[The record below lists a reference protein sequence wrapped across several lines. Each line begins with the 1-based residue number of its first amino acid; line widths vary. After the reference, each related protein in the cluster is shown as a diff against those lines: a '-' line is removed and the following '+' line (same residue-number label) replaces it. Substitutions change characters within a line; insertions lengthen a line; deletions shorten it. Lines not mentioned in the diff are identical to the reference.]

1 MVKNFMQTQAGRDV
15 DANVNQRLA
24 RVAKEVFVA
33 APQQVSEMITGSNLT
48 NLPSHWQDAKVV
60 GRPSPYK
67 LISYRLVLS
76 VEYVS
81 GCINCIIADL
91 LHWLT

>member
-1 MVKNFMQTQAGRDV
+1 MQTQAGRDV
-15 DANVNQRLA
+15 DANVNQHLA

-33 APQQVSEMITGSNLT
+33 APRQVSEMISNLT

-60 GRPSPYK
+60 GRPSLYK
-67 LISYRLVLS
+67 LTSYRLVLS
-76 VEYVS
+76 VDVS